1 MSLESLPGRP
11 LTVAEGRTLHRSE
24 SVRMVAPASASS
36 TRGRE
41 VRLVSA
47 LVVVTGDAVYGVG
60 YDVDAGEWR
69 TVFRE
74 GYENEDEA
82 DEHAAAAND
91 DLREWVGHRE
101 AEFADVEE
109 GIRATEGESDRARV
123 LFEQYDD
130 AVDDENGA

>member
-24 SVRMVAPASASS
+24 SVEMVAPASASS
-36 TRGRE
+36 KRGRD

-60 YDVDAGEWR
+60 YDVEAGAWR

-74 GYENEDEA
+74 AYESEAEA

-101 AEFADVEE
+101 AEFTDVDE
-109 GIRATEGESDRARV
+109 GIQATEGESERARV

-130 AVDDENGA
+130 AVEDANGT